1 MERKLLKELKV
12 VQKQQQ
18 KLTKKDHSES
28 EDSEMDSDSSNWPLP
43 AMEHGGKAGPFYL
56 SDDSSDNSIVT
67 NYSKTQLN
75 EEINVFD
82 KLIGNDVENIYLV
95 DDISVPERAGDQKQ
109 GIDKKCI
116 PQKNLPPS
124 H

>member
-1 MERKLLKELKV
+1 M
-12 VQKQQQ
+12 KQGG
-18 KLTKKDHSES
+18 E
-28 EDSEMDSDSSNWPLP
+28 
-43 AMEHGGKAGPFYL
+43 AEHFYL

-75 EEINVFD
+75 KEINVFD
-82 KLIGNDVENIYLV
+82 KLIGNDVENIHLV
-95 DDISVPERAGDQKQ
+95 DDISAPEGAGDQKQ

-116 PQKNLPPS
+116 QQKKLPPS